1 MKIILIILI
10 ALIFTGNISAQLTK
24 EQEEIYKNLSAEEKK
39 KMGAKINEE
48 LKLMGQK
55 SLALAHDKQRETILK
70 TKPLGYDSVITIVKK
85 VNKTKEITL
94 LEYLVHNNF
103 GGNENE
109 ALENYAISDTFYLK
123 AKKIGPF
130 DNIDQASVM
139 EGYYYVKNNYDY
151 ARSLFRRKRF
161 QEALINFETTADYY
175 QPDSSYLYAA
185 RAGIKLI
192 ETGKEINKI
201 NVLNNFNKAI
211 SLDPKNPIAIG
222 ERGIFYV
229 SILKDTTRA
238 TADFS
243 KAVQL
248 NPKDAESYEY
258 LSLIN
263 YYAGNNAAAIS
274 AITKC
279 IEIYKMQ
286 PSYYGTRAHYYNHIK
301 SYELAIKDYNEAIF
315 LDPTNNESY
324 YLKRGACQKAI
335 NNYIAAYDDY
345 GFATMINP
353 SNTDAKKEL
362 QKLDPY
368 LKEAYEKIGYTQQ
381 NGFQFFLNRAE
392 QLAKLSAGLNLGPAV
407 MNYYKCIQIEPKN
420 PVPYF
425 KAGKIFKYL
434 KMTGYA
440 EQFLRYAA
448 YADGKNSEYFSA
460 LGDVYLDQSNY
471 KNASGCFDTAALLG
485 SRDIILYIAN
495 GNLKYTKLNNKIG
508 ALKDFNIALTID
520 PLNIEALTN
529 RGFYYFEIADYNAA
543 LADFLAVK
551 KIDPTNE
558 KNIQYIEAC
567 KDKIKK

>member
-39 KMGAKINEE
+39 KMGVKINEE

-211 SLDPKNPIAIG
+211 SLDPKNSIAIG

-263 YYAGNNAAAIS
+263 
-274 AITKC
+274 
-279 IEIYKMQ
+279 
-286 PSYYGTRAHYYNHIK
+286 
-301 SYELAIKDYNEAIF
+301 
-315 LDPTNNESY
+315 
-324 YLKRGACQKAI
+324 
-335 NNYIAAYDDY
+335 
-345 GFATMINP
+345 
-353 SNTDAKKEL
+353 
-362 QKLDPY
+362 
-368 LKEAYEKIGYTQQ
+368 
-381 NGFQFFLNRAE
+381 
-392 QLAKLSAGLNLGPAV
+392 
-407 MNYYKCIQIEPKN
+407 
-420 PVPYF
+420 
-425 KAGKIFKYL
+425 
-434 KMTGYA
+434 
-440 EQFLRYAA
+440 
-448 YADGKNSEYFSA
+448 
-460 LGDVYLDQSNY
+460 
-471 KNASGCFDTAALLG
+471 
-485 SRDIILYIAN
+485 
-495 GNLKYTKLNNKIG
+495 
-508 ALKDFNIALTID
+508 
-520 PLNIEALTN
+520 
-529 RGFYYFEIADYNAA
+529 
-543 LADFLAVK
+543 
-551 KIDPTNE
+551 
-558 KNIQYIEAC
+558 
-567 KDKIKK
+567 